1 MDAELGLPAAIAV
14 LGLSLAS
21 GVMVVLSLLW
31 QRRPK
36 APRAACTN
44 APARGVQTWIGAVL
58 LVGLVWVAIL
68 MLMSAI
74 AQSDRWKLPRGR
86 LLETVL
92 SACQFEHSKRAG
104 IRAHDLSNSFH
115 RPRFSTSASRCC
127 VGQRRWA
134 FLLPRCGRPPLH
146 SASRLAFASGK
157 SAGGK
162 HNNAAACAIHTAQER
177 G

>member
-36 APRAACTN
+36 APRATRTN

-104 IRAHDLSNSFH
+104 IDSEHMICPLVSPPTIFHKCFKTQRWPANGNSNSTFLIV
-115 RPRFSTSASRCC
+115 RPGRCRHSETCTASR
-127 VGQRRWA
+127 
-134 FLLPRCGRPPLH
+134 
-146 SASRLAFASGK
+146 SM
-157 SAGGK
+157 
-162 HNNAAACAIHTAQER
+162 
-177 G
+177 